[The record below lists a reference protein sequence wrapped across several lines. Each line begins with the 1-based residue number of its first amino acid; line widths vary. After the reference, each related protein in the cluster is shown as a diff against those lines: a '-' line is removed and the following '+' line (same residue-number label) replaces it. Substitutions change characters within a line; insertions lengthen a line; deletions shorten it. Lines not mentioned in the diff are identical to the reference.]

1 MTKPTEPPLRRP
13 PAPASAPQPQP
24 QTPQR
29 DAAAQG
35 AWKRNNSA
43 LLDQSLQAFT
53 EMWLKSLPDKVRPT
67 NCAEHY
73 PRVLNKIAA
82 LWSLNERCID
92 YLNDLVID
100 VRGDRQGFSYG
111 VLGELRRLR
120 AHRIASM
127 PAAQVPEPTD
137 PHAHTD
143 FMTTVPMAPDSWPP
157 PR

>member
-1 MTKPTEPPLRRP
+1 MSKPTEPKQHRPASSLSAQQPEMPLRGV
-13 PAPASAPQPQP
+13 PARAV
-24 QTPQR
+24 
-29 DAAAQG
+29 
-35 AWKRNNSA
+35 WKRNNSE
-43 LLDQSLQAFT
+43 LLDQSLQTFT
-53 EMWLKSLPDKVRPT
+53 EMWLKSLPENVRPT

-120 AHRIASM
+120 TYRVASM
-127 PAAQVPEPTD
+127 PAAHIPEPPD
-137 PHAHTD
+137 PGGHTD
-143 FMTTVPMAPDSWPP
+143 FMTTVPMPPDSWPP